1 MLIYTEGD
9 DGLTPFERKYM
20 FTEADTGKRKNVR
33 RITIDM
39 KNGKRNLKV
48 NGNDANLDDPA
59 SEEDDIDLDE
69 LENEANASDT
79 TIEPDM
85 EDEDLDVAVEPDETE
100 EELKIEEKPS
110 EEKVEK
116 AKNITALLKKIS
128 EDDSAFNGVVELF
141 SKIET
146 LAQKHGG
153 NYDYALKAI
162 NDRLRL
168 KKKED

>member
-1 MLIYTEGD
+1 M
-9 DGLTPFERKYM
+9 
-20 FTEADTGKRKNVR
+20 
-33 RITIDM
+33 
-39 KNGKRNLKV
+39 
-48 NGNDANLDDPA
+48 
-59 SEEDDIDLDE
+59 SEEMSIKSDLSESWLEALDLDE
-69 LENEANASDT
+69 LEAELRDEDSAFNFSDYEKYANPANASGYF
-79 TIEPDM
+79 
-85 EDEDLDVAVEPDETE
+85 DEDETE

-162 NDRLRL
+162 NNRLRL